1 MKQAPQKRGA
11 CFHRLQM
18 SYAALTPI
26 LEFPGFE
33 LPRCQRLDAPLFA
46 AVRRP
51 VTETRPF
58 LDLGLDDARRIAAL
72 MLPRRLADDI
82 DEFRLVGHG
91 PLLAK
96 HLALTL
102 GRTVCPQ

>member
-1 MKQAPQKRGA
+1 
-11 CFHRLQM
+11 M
-18 SYAALTPI
+18 SRCSLTPI

-33 LPRCQRLDAPLFA
+33 LPRRQRLDAPLLA

-58 LDLGLDDARRIAAL
+58 LDLGLGHARRIAA
-72 MLPRRLADDI
+72 MVLPRRLADDI

-96 HLALTL
+96 RLDFTL
-102 GRTVCPQ
+102 GPTVCSQPINEFLRECLEV